1 MFGSEEGL
9 VHARQPIALLAYLLV
24 ALMSFAGVAYGEAAQ
39 GASSGQQ
46 VAQTA
51 ANKPKPTQAD
61 IDRLNRRIGALRRS
75 GKSAA
80 AIPLAQRAVRLTEA
94 RYGRN
99 HLRTA
104 SALTA
109 LADLMIANKRYAS
122 AEPLLQRAL
131 AIQKRAKS
139 TPGALARTYRM
150 LGTVAEKRGRK
161 ADAARYR
168 KLADGWTAAGR
179 ETQEKSRIQAQQ
191 RAEKKETAKKKS
203 FKYAPPTSRSLEA
216 KRMPGPDGGTGQSG
230 RGVSGGAPTVGA
242 PPTIERRAARPPT
255 TERRAYRR
263 AERPASPDTSRGIA
277 PSAPGGGTMAG
288 APAPGAEGPAP
299 SVARAPAAS
308 EDAVEAAED
317 AGEAFGPETA
327 WDVVPV
333 FYGTDRAE
341 KPAEKRVAYSSDRAR
356 RLALGRA
363 LVTVPKIHEVPQVE
377 RPWAI
382 RIPYFDVTIWEEEE
396 DPNKHFT
403 MQEIKKLTKEKF
415 LELVKARL
423 GGSKRFK
430 DHALVFVH
438 GYNTSFDNAVYRTA
452 QIAYDLKFDGAPFL
466 YSWPSGGAVASYTWD
481 RASAEASKR
490 YMREFLEMVVR
501 QTGAKSVSI
510 IAHSMGNMPLMSVLK
525 DMKSTA
531 PDDVVI
537 SQVILAAPD
546 VDLDAFVDLADS
558 IKGMARGITLY
569 AAAND
574 RALQASRNFWGYY
587 RAGDVPAS
595 GPLVVPGV
603 DTIDVT
609 AASTDTFSINHSGY
623 AEKNTLL
630 QDIRELI
637 QTGLRPPDQR
647 ELHPERMAT
656 DKGAYWRYVGR

>member
-1 MFGSEEGL
+1 MSGSEEGH
-9 VHARQPIALLAYLLV
+9 VHARQPIALLVYLLV
-24 ALMSFAGVAYGEAAQ
+24 ALMTFAGVAHSEATQGSPAQ
-39 GASSGQQ
+39 QL
-46 VAQTA
+46 AQ
-51 ANKPKPTQAD
+51 ANNPKPTQDD
-61 IDRLNRRIGALRRS
+61 INRLNRRISALRRS
-75 GKSAA
+75 GKTAA

-104 SALTA
+104 SALTT

-139 TPGALARTYRM
+139 PPGALARTYRM

-168 KLADGWTAAGR
+168 KLAEGWTAAGR
-179 ETQEKSRIQAQQ
+179 KMQEKSRIQAQQ
-191 RAEKKETAKKKS
+191 RAAKEETVKKRS
-203 FKYAPPTSRSLEA
+203 FKYAPPKSRSLEA

-230 RGVSGGAPTVGA
+230 RGVSGGAPTLGA
-242 PPTIERRAARPPT
+242 PPPAAPRAARPPT
-255 TERRAYRR
+255 TERRAYRK
-263 AERPASPDTSRGIA
+263 AERPAASPNASRGIA

-299 SVARAPAAS
+299 SVAARAPAAS
-308 EDAVEAAED
+308 EDSVVAADD

-356 RLALGRA
+356 RLQLGRA

-403 MQEIKKLTKEKF
+403 MQEINKLTKEKF

-531 PDDVVI
+531 PTT
-537 SQVILAAPD
+537 S
-546 VDLDAFVDLADS
+546 
-558 IKGMARGITLY
+558 
-569 AAAND
+569 
-574 RALQASRNFWGYY
+574 
-587 RAGDVPAS
+587 
-595 GPLVVPGV
+595 
-603 DTIDVT
+603 
-609 AASTDTFSINHSGY
+609 
-623 AEKNTLL
+623 
-630 QDIRELI
+630 
-637 QTGLRPPDQR
+637 
-647 ELHPERMAT
+647 
-656 DKGAYWRYVGR
+656 